1 MRMLP
6 LGPYGCLCRQSARLG
21 HRSPACAGLGR
32 KGAHPVN
39 RDREIANQPQP
50 AQTRRIAADE
60 ALSTRVDLA
69 SADGPHASPARRLA
83 NDGLTS
89 IADARSIFQLGRTAA
104 CELTRQPGFPDPV
117 LVSAR
122 CYRWPS
128 GVGACAVGRHSDRD
142 EPMAST
148 AVYSGLRRGELAAP
162 ADSGWRTPSPRDP
175 PLMGEVLRAR
185 PSRPAE
191 YTADFITSRERL
203 PRDGSG
209 VRRPVPRRRRRIR
222 TSARHTSRAAA
233 WNGRRRDRAQLPRS
247 APHPGQRPRPR
258 PRHAPHRPV
267 QLERPPV
274 RQAPTTHATLAGRT
288 ATVRGRSRQYRG
300 EPFWHGWPAG
310 IARVPKRPASFN
322 ADCQNAALPIMP
334 GIPPV
339 LRQSHV
345 MTMNLLRGPLWSA
358 TVPRT
363 RSARIP
369 GSSPDRPA
377 GPANMATGIHAP
389 TVAKKDKARR

>member
-1 MRMLP
+1 
-6 LGPYGCLCRQSARLG
+6 
-21 HRSPACAGLGR
+21 
-32 KGAHPVN
+32 VN
-39 RDREIANQPQP
+39 RDSEIANQPQP
-50 AQTRRIAADE
+50 AQTRPTAADE
-60 ALSTRVDLA
+60 ALSTGVDA
-69 SADGPHASPARRLA
+69 APADGPHVSPARRLA
-83 NDGLTS
+83 SDSLTS
-89 IADARSIFQLGRTAA
+89 IADVRSIFGPGRTAA

-122 CYRWPS
+122 CYRWRAS
-128 GVGACAVGRHSDRD
+128 GIDAFAAWRHSDGD
-142 EPMAST
+142 KPMAIT
-148 AVYSGLRRGELAAP
+148 NVAYSGLRWEELAAL
-162 ADSGWRTPSPRDP
+162 ADSGWRTPVPGCSLPMGRCSTPAPTAPPSTWPLRRVRGGFHHQPRMSPPRRP
-175 PLMGEVLRAR
+175 WR
-185 PSRPAE
+185 PS
-191 YTADFITSRERL
+191 SRS
-203 PRDGSG
+203 PPSPPNSG
-209 VRRPVPRRRRRIR
+209 P
-222 TSARHTSRAAA
+222 SARHASRAVA
-233 WNGRRRDRAQLPRS
+233 WNGRRRERARLPRS
-247 APHPGQRPRPR
+247 APRRGQRPRPL

-345 MTMNLLRGPLWSA
+345 MTINLLRGPLWSA

-369 GSSPDRPA
+369 GSGPDRPA